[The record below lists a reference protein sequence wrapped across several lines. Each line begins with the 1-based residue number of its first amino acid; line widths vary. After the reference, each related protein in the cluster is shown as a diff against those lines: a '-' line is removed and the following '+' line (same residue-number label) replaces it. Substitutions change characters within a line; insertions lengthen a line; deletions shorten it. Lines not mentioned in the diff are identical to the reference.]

1 MFRGNHPLNVDAKGR
16 LAIPT
21 RFRESLREACGGSLV
36 LTINLTERCLNVYPF
51 PQWKRIE
58 DELQKLPAFDRKAQA
73 INHLL
78 IGNAAECDMDGQGR
92 ILVPPSLREWA
103 NLDRR
108 VHLVGQGEKF
118 ELWNEGAWAACRDEW
133 HKQAGELLSD
143 PSEAVSSLVL

>member
-1 MFRGNHPLNVDAKGR
+1 MFLGDHPLNVDAKGR

-21 RFRESLREACGGSLV
+21 RLRERVQDACGGALV
-36 LTINLTERCLNVYPF
+36 LTISLTDVCLVAYPS
-51 PQWKRIE
+51 PEWKRIQQ
-58 DELQKLPAFDRKAQA
+58 DLQKLPTLDRQAQA
-73 INHLL
+73 IRHLL
-78 IGNAAECDMDGQGR
+78 IGHAAECDMDGQGR
-92 ILVPPSLREWA
+92 ILVPPSLRDWA

-118 ELWNEGAWAACRDEW
+118 ELWNEAAWAVRRDEW